1 MIDTKKLITTILAT
15 VAMSI
20 MLTACHPSYVNAQN
34 ELETLLNSE
43 EGQKMTADQLAEM
56 TPDFADKLR
65 GAGCD
70 IHLPLTDNNTLP
82 KAGQLYVSSLTGSS
96 MIFHQSDSIVTVS
109 IAMREDRWGMPAD
122 SLEGTAQYIVQ
133 SRGKG
138 LYTLYNNKEARFEGR
153 LIYVFPG
160 ADSIYVTRG
169 SQVTQ
174 QTFFRTATDYDAI
187 GQ

>member
-15 VAMSI
+15 VAMSM
-20 MLTACHPSYVNAQN
+20 MLIACHPSYVNAQN

-96 MIFHQSDSIVTVS
+96 MVFLQSDSTMTVT
-109 IAMREDRWGMPAD
+109 IAMREDHWGMPVD
-122 SLEGTAQYIVQ
+122 SLEGTAH
-133 SRGKG
+133 
-138 LYTLYNNKEARFEGR
+138 NKEARWEGR
-153 LIYVFPG
+153 LLYVFPG

-174 QTFFRTATDYDAI
+174 QTYFRTATDYDAI

>member
-43 EGQKMTADQLAEM
+43 DGQKMTADQLAEM

-96 MIFHQSDSIVTVS
+96 MVFLQSDSTMTVT
-109 IAMREDRWGMPAD
+109 IAMREDHWGMPAD
-122 SLEGTAQYIVQ
+122 SLEGTAQYVVQ

-138 LYTLYNNKEARFEGR
+138 LYTLYNNEEARFEGR
-153 LIYVFPG
+153 LVYVFPG
-160 ADSIYVTRG
+160 ADSIIVTRG
-169 SQVTQ
+169 SQETQ
-174 QTFFRTATDYDAI
+174 QTFFRTATDYDAV

>member
-15 VAMSI
+15 VAMSM
-20 MLTACHPSYVNAQN
+20 MLIACHPSYVNAQN
-34 ELETLLNSE
+34 ELE
-43 EGQKMTADQLAEM
+43 

-96 MIFHQSDSIVTVS
+96 MVFLQSDSTMTVT
-109 IAMREDRWGMPAD
+109 IAMREDHWGMPVD

-138 LYTLYNNKEARFEGR
+138 LYTLYNNKEARWEGR
-153 LIYVFPG
+153 LLYVFPG

-174 QTFFRTATDYDAI
+174 QTYFRTATDYDAI